1 MIFYDHSAQN
11 LCLNS
16 VLRKKQKKNEG
27 RVSTNDYVN
36 NKNCF
41 KTHILGKK
49 VQSGR
54 LRRLSPQY
62 GLPTGPRQ
70 TTATNFFFSGA
81 TAQGRL
87 GDERE
92 TLQQQQQQQQQRRP
106 FVHECTIN
114 KKKTGDDYM
123 KVLAM

>member
-70 TTATNFFFSGA
+70 TTATNFFFLARQLRVDSGTKGKLCSSSSSSSSSSKGGLSCMSA
-81 TAQGRL
+81 R
-87 GDERE
+87 
-92 TLQQQQQQQQQRRP
+92 
-106 FVHECTIN
+106 
-114 KKKTGDDYM
+114 
-123 KVLAM
+123 